1 MANVYLDNFSLSN
14 NLADYANLFV
24 TGGTEGFAIVNS
36 APMGNRSA
44 LNFQSGS
51 IYVREGYI
59 QPVNFNS
66 KSGFIGGRT
75 IFSVNCSGQGI
86 FLVGYGNACNC
97 QVNWNSDASLS
108 ITDKNGT
115 VVATSSPGVMTPE
128 IPLYL
133 EIGCV
138 SDPVVGSVIVRVSGV
153 VVAQASNIDTDGSG
167 RASNV
172 GVGFSAGP
180 YTGVYITDL
189 YVNDNT
195 GSTWNGFMGDIEV
208 QTIFPTAASVSQL
221 TPNGGSS
228 NAAIAAQ
235 VPPNMSVFN
244 ETETPG
250 FQDVYIGNALA
261 TNTESVL
268 LVVQR
273 STAFTTPGGTHN
285 LEQVIV
291 SEGSTTVGDNHPMTT
306 ANGAFEDRYVNN
318 PTTGNPWTIADINAI
333 QFGDQLVD

>member
-195 GSTWNGFMGDIEV
+195 GST
-208 QTIFPTAASVSQL
+208 VSGAPRPFFL
-221 TPNGGSS
+221 
-228 NAAIAAQ
+228 
-235 VPPNMSVFN
+235 F
-244 ETETPG
+244 
-250 FQDVYIGNALA
+250 A
-261 TNTESVL
+261 TGCDS
-268 LVVQR
+268 R
-273 STAFTTPGGTHN
+273 F
-285 LEQVIV
+285 
-291 SEGSTTVGDNHPMTT
+291 
-306 ANGAFEDRYVNN
+306 
-318 PTTGNPWTIADINAI
+318 
-333 QFGDQLVD
+333 